1 MIMNFENKDGRQDYL
16 NKKLDDLI
24 EGINASYGQSLLNEL
39 VKRLHR
45 TIEDFN
51 EEFEGIIG
59 DLKDNSERRNQII
72 HDLMEGKELAK
83 KINSSPSNNSND
95 DENDDENDD
104 AADAEP
110 TEMSAWEK
118 RLEGL
123 E

>member
-1 MIMNFENKDGRQDYL
+1 MSMNFENKEGRQDYL
-16 NKKLDDLI
+16 NKKLDDLL
-24 EGINASYGQSLLNEL
+24 EGINTSYGQSLLNEL
-39 VKRLHR
+39 VQRLHR

-51 EEFEGIIG
+51 EEFQGIIG

-83 KINSSPSNNSND
+83 KKNPTTVEASITNDTND
-95 DENDDENDD
+95 DTES
-104 AADAEP
+104 EP

>member
-1 MIMNFENKDGRQDYL
+1 MNFENKEGRQDYL
-16 NKKLDDLI
+16 NKKLDDLL
-24 EGINASYGQSLLNEL
+24 EGINTSYGQSLLNEL
-39 VKRLHR
+39 VQRLHR

-51 EEFEGIIG
+51 EEFQGIIG

-83 KINSSPSNNSND
+83 KKKPTPVEASITND
-95 DENDDENDD
+95 DTES
-104 AADAEP
+104 EP

>member
-1 MIMNFENKDGRQDYL
+1 MNFENKDGRQDYL